1 MTTPL
6 RQLKRLVKLR
16 LEEIRDTVG
25 YNIAAMKSVSRI
37 ANEKKNE
44 YITSDMDQNAN
55 DIWTGMG
62 LGSDVA
68 AALQSKKRTEKQ

>member
-1 MTTPL
+1 M
-6 RQLKRLVKLR
+6 KRLVKLR
-16 LEEIRDTVG
+16 LQEIRDTVG

-37 ANEKKNE
+37 ANEKKNQ

-55 DIWTGMG
+55 DIWAGMG

-68 AALQSKKRTEKQ
+68 AALQSKKGTEKQ